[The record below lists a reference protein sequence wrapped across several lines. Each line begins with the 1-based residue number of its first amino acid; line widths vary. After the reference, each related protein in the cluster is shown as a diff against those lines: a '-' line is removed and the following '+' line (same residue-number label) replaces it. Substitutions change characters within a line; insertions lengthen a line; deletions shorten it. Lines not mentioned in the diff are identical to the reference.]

1 MMHKSFIALAVL
13 AAFAGS
19 AAAAEV
25 QLYGRVNLGLNFT
38 ESDMD
43 VPDAALTDGDAKTHS
58 FSMNSGDYTGT
69 RFGLR
74 GNEEL
79 GNGWKVGFVLE
90 NGFDADTGAL
100 HTDGTIFDR

>member
-1 MMHKSFIALAVL
+1 MFKKTLAAAAIL

-19 AAAAEV
+19 ALAAEV

-58 FSMNSGDYTGT
+58 FIKPTSKYF
-69 RFGLR
+69 RF
-74 GNEEL
+74 N
-79 GNGWKVGFVLE
+79 
-90 NGFDADTGAL
+90 AC
-100 HTDGTIFDR
+100 